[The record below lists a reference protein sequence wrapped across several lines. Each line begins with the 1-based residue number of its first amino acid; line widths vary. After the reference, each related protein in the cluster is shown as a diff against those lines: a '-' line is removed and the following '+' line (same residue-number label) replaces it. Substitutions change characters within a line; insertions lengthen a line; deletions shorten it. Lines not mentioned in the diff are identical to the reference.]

1 MEGIIVYKVF
11 EQEIAETYGITTS
24 YKGIKL
30 HATYDQ
36 LVKALGEPTFPLANY
51 DETVQKSWVCRWN
64 SSTYEIYDLNN
75 FDEEYTMNF
84 NKRWFINTDS
94 QGDALEFANQVES
107 LIHNKQLKPEEN
119 GIN

>member
-1 MEGIIVYKVF
+1 MDGLIVYKVY

-30 HATYDQ
+30 LATYDEI
-36 LVKALGEPTFPLANY
+36 VKALGEPTFPLANY

-75 FDEEYTMNF
+75 FDEEYTMNY
-84 NKRWFINTDS
+84 NKIWYVNTDS
-94 QGDALEFANQVES
+94 DGDAHEFSLQVES
-107 LIHNKQLKPEEN
+107 LINDKKLKPQEN
-119 GIN
+119 GTN